1 MSFLRCAAS
10 SLATRISLPS
20 RPSAND
26 SVNAEAIDHAVE
38 LFDHRLA
45 HVGAAEPPGRDIR
58 HFQRGAEHGRRQ
70 RRQERQ
76 HGARLDQAGAERI
89 DDDDL
94 AVAHGLQEAGDA
106 EARRGVELQRIGEV
120 GIDPAQDH
128 LGAAQPRHG
137 ADEDAVVAHDEVL
150 AVDQEQAEIARQ
162 IGVLEI
168 GLVHRSRRQQAG
180 ARIVLAIE
188 RHQFGLESL
197 EERRDALD
205 AGGAIDVGNGARQR
219 QAVLDGVAGAR
230 RRLRAIVEHPPAAV
244 GAAADVDGIKT
255 QMRAAGRRNADQRP
269 QKFRIAADQ
278 RRRQAP
284 LAGQRRRPVGIHQH
298 GFEQLGALDQ
308 AFLQLRP
315 LAGLDDERHMAE
327 RPRPLDARRILVDAI
342 EHAGI
347 AQVSIGGGEAAI
359 DLLAAE
365 ASEHRQQRLP
375 VRAHPAVAV
384 HHLVENA
391 GQPPI
396 AGNELLQRGL
406 LLIGCGVELR

>member
-1 MSFLRCAAS
+1 MSA
-10 SLATRISLPS
+10 
-20 RPSAND
+20 RPSHQVAT
-26 SVNAEAIDHAVE
+26 
-38 LFDHRLA
+38 FDTF
-45 HVGAAEPPGRDIR
+45 E
-58 HFQRGAEHGRRQ
+58 RGAEHRRRQ
-70 RRQERQ
+70 RRQECQ

-168 GLVHRSRRQQAG
+168 SLVHRSRRQQAG

-315 LAGLDDERHMAE
+315 LAGLDDERHVAE

-347 AQVSIGGGEAAI
+347 AQVSIRGGETAV